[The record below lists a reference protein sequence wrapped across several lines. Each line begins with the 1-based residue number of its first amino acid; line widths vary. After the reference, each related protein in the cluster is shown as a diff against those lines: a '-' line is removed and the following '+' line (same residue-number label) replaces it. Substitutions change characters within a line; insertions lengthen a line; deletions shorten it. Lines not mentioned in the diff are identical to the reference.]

1 MNHSR
6 QLAAIMFT
14 DIKGYAHMMEVNEV
28 EANIFREKM
37 VKSVNEEVAA
47 HDGRVVKFEGDGSLC
62 IFNSS
67 INAVRAAIAIQS
79 QMNKDPKVPLRIG
92 IHTGDIVIEDNSVYG
107 DSVNVASRVESFSIP
122 GGVLISGK
130 VNDDIK
136 NQPDI
141 FRKSLG
147 RFEFKNIKEP
157 VELFIISN
165 PGLVVPQ
172 KIKLEG
178 KGVAV
183 ADKSFFS
190 KKNIRVIAAIALIVI
205 ATLGY
210 FKFSNTGRSVLMK
223 TVAVIP
229 FQNNNPDSTGEFFS
243 DGITEDILT
252 QISRIGDLN
261 VISNST
267 MKLFK
272 KSDKSLQQIGNELN
286 AGSIL
291 TGNIRRVDNKIR
303 IFVELDDV
311 STGKNVW
318 AETYDADYT
327 KIFEI
332 QSQIA
337 EQIASVLQAKLS
349 PAEKE
354 RIKKRPTDNL
364 SAYEYYLKGREL
376 YTHYKK
382 EDNEKA
388 IDLFKKA
395 IQLDHKYALAWA
407 GLGDAYSQKYGR
419 FGFDKSWID
428 SSKAAANK
436 AISLDTTSS
445 EAFKALANAY
455 NYALDYDK
463 GFELVQISVRLNP
476 NNAPAVGN
484 LGTGYF
490 LKGDLPEALKWE
502 KKATTIS
509 PKNYI
514 PFQLIGWIYRLFGD
528 FPTAESWLKKSLEL
542 KPFKDSYREL
552 AFTYIQALRKDDA
565 MKLVPFII
573 ASDTT
578 SYIAYEEAGLVCS
591 YAGDTKNARKYFQK
605 SIDLNPS
612 LLTDAFT
619 FAPIGLADILLKEGK
634 KIDAEILLSRSLSLC
649 LDEIQKG
656 KQDDEFRMNVAAIK
670 AIQGKKE
677 EALSWMQKAIDV
689 KWQEYGLAEISP
701 WFNNINGDA
710 RFRQMINSVKAEVN
724 QMRIKSGQ
732 QE

>member
-28 EANIFREKM
+28 EANLFREKM

-67 INAVRAAIAIQS
+67 INAVRAAVAIQS

-165 PGLVVPQ
+165 PGLVVPR
-172 KIKLEG
+172 KLKLEG

-190 KKNIRVIAAIALIVI
+190 KKSIRVIAIVALIVI
-205 ATLGY
+205 VSLVF
-210 FKFSNTGRSVLMK
+210 FKFLNTARSVLMK
-223 TVAVIP
+223 TVAVFP
-229 FQNNNPDSTGEFFS
+229 FQNNNSDSTSEFFS

-272 KSDKSLQQIGNELN
+272 KSDKSFQQIGNELN

-291 TGNIRRVDNKIR
+291 TGNIRRVDSKIR
-303 IFVELDDV
+303 IFVQLDDV
-311 STGKNVW
+311 STGKNLW
-318 AETYDADYT
+318 AETYDGDYS

-337 EQIASVLQAKLS
+337 QQIASVLQAKLS
-349 PAEKE
+349 PAEQE

-428 SSKAAANK
+428 SSKAAANN
-436 AISLDTTSS
+436 AIRLDTTSS

-463 GFELVQISVRLNP
+463 GFELIQISVRLNP

-484 LGTGYF
+484 LGAGYF

-528 FPTAESWLKKSLEL
+528 FPAAESWLKKSLEL

-552 AFTYIQALRKDDA
+552 AFTYIQALKKDDA
-565 MKLVPFII
+565 IKLVPFII

-578 SYIAYEEAGLVCS
+578 NYIAYEEAGLVCS
-591 YAGDTKNARKYFQK
+591 YAGDTKNAKKYFQK

-701 WFNNINGDA
+701 WFNSINGDA

-732 QE
+732 E

>member
-14 DIKGYAHMMEVNEV
+14 DIKGYTHMMEVNEV
-28 EANIFREKM
+28 EAHLSREKM
-37 VKSVNEEVAA
+37 VKSINEQVVA
-47 HDGRVVKFEGDGSLC
+47 HNGRVVKFEGDGSLC

-79 QMNKDPKVPLRIG
+79 HMNKDPKVPLRIG

-172 KIKLEG
+172 KNRFEG
-178 KGVAV
+178 KGIAV

-190 KKNIRVIAAIALIVI
+190 KKNIRVIAAIGLVV
-205 ATLGY
+205 TVSLLGY
-210 FKFSNTGRSVLMK
+210 FKFLQTGRSVLMK

-229 FQNNNPDSTGEFFS
+229 FQNNNSDSTGEFFS

-272 KSDKSLQQIGNELN
+272 KSNKSFQQIGNELN

-291 TGNIRRVDNKIR
+291 TGNIRRVNSNIR
-303 IFVELDDV
+303 IFVQLDDV
-311 STGKNVW
+311 STGKNLW
-318 AETYDADYT
+318 AETYDADYS

-337 EQIASVLQAKLS
+337 QQIATVLQAKLS

-364 SAYEYYLKGREL
+364 SAYENYLKGREL

-428 SSKAAANK
+428 SSKAAANN

-463 GFELVQISVRLNP
+463 GFELVQNSVRLNP

-490 LKGDLPEALKWE
+490 LKGNLPEALKWE

-514 PFQLIGWIYRLFGD
+514 PFQLIGWIYRLYGD
-528 FPTAESWLKKSLEL
+528 FSNAESWLKKSLEL

-552 AFTYIQALRKDDA
+552 AFTYIQASRKDDA

-578 SYIAYEEAGLVCS
+578 SYIAYEEAGLVCV
-591 YAGDTKNARKYFQK
+591 YAGDTKNAKKYFEI

-670 AIQGKKE
+670 SIQGKKE

-701 WFNNINGDA
+701 WFKNINGDA
-710 RFRQMINSVKAEVN
+710 RFLQMINSVKAEVN
-724 QMRIKSGQ
+724 QMRIKSE

>member
-14 DIKGYAHMMEVNEV
+14 DIKGYTHMMEVNEV
-28 EANIFREKM
+28 EANLFREKM
-37 VKSVNEEVAA
+37 IKSVTEEVAT
-47 HDGRVVKFEGDGSLC
+47 HNGRVVKFEGDGSLC

-67 INAVRAAIAIQS
+67 INAVRAAIAIQCH
-79 QMNKDPKVPLRIG
+79 MNKDPKVPLRIG
-92 IHTGDIVIEDNSVYG
+92 IHTGDIVIEENSVYG

-141 FRKSLG
+141 FRKSVG

-172 KIKLEG
+172 KIRLEG
-178 KGVAV
+178 KGIAV

-190 KKNIRVIAAIALIVI
+190 RKNIRLLAAGTIVVIIAL
-205 ATLGY
+205 LGY
-210 FKFSNTGRSVLMK
+210 FKLLDTKRSAIMK

-229 FQNNNPDSTGEFFS
+229 FLNNNSDSASEFFS

-272 KSDKSLQQIGNELN
+272 KSDKSFQQIGNELN
-286 AGSIL
+286 AGSVL
-291 TGNIRRVDNKIR
+291 TGNIRRVNSNIR
-303 IFVELDDV
+303 IVVQLVDV
-311 STGKNVW
+311 STGKNLW
-318 AETYDADYT
+318 YGTYDTAYS
-327 KIFEI
+327 KIFDI

-337 EQIASVLQAKLS
+337 EEIASALQAKLS

-354 RIKKRPTDNL
+354 RIKKKPTDNL

-376 YTHYKK
+376 YAHYKK
-382 EDNEKA
+382 DENEKA
-388 IDLFKKA
+388 IELFKKA
-395 IQLDHKYALAWA
+395 IQLDQKYALAWA

-419 FGFDKSWID
+419 FGFDRSWID
-428 SSKAAANK
+428 SSKVAASK
-436 AISLDTTSS
+436 AISIDSTSS

-463 GFELVQISVRLNP
+463 GFELVQTSVRLNP

-514 PFQLIGWIYRLFGD
+514 PFQLIGWIYRLYGD
-528 FPTAESWLKKSLEL
+528 FSNAESWLKKSLEL

-552 AFTYIQALRKDDA
+552 AFTYILASRKDDA
-565 MKLVPFII
+565 MKLVPLII

-591 YAGDTKNARKYFQK
+591 YAGDTKNAKMYFQR
-605 SIDLNPS
+605 SIDLNSS

-670 AIQGKKE
+670 AIQNKKD
-677 EALSWMQKAIDV
+677 EALSWMQNAIDV

-701 WFNNINGDA
+701 WFNNISGDT
-710 RFRQMINSVKAEVN
+710 RFRQMINSVKAEIN
-724 QMRIKSGQ
+724 QMRIKSE

>member
-6 QLAAIMFT
+6 QLVAIMFT
-14 DIKGYAHMMEVNEV
+14 DIKGYAHMMEVNEL
-28 EANIFREKM
+28 EANLFREKM
-37 VKSVNEEVAA
+37 VMSINEEVAA

-67 INAVRAAIAIQS
+67 INAVRAAVAIQS

-92 IHTGDIVIEDNSVYG
+92 IHTGDIVIEGNSVYG

-165 PGLVVPQ
+165 PGLVVPR
-172 KIKLEG
+172 KIRLEG
-178 KGVAV
+178 KGVAL
-183 ADKSFFS
+183 ADKSVFS
-190 KKNIRVIAAIALIVI
+190 KKNIRAIAIVALIVI
-205 ATLGY
+205 VSLGL
-210 FKFSNTGRSVLMK
+210 FKFLNTGRSVLMK
-223 TVAVIP
+223 TVAVFP
-229 FQNNNPDSTGEFFS
+229 FQNNNSDSSSEFFS

-252 QISRIGDLN
+252 QISRIGELN

-272 KSDKSLQQIGNELN
+272 KSDKSFQQVGNELN

-291 TGNIRRVDNKIR
+291 TGNIRRVDSKIR
-303 IFVELDDV
+303 IFVQLDDV
-311 STGKNVW
+311 SSGKNLW
-318 AETYDADYT
+318 AETYDADYS
-327 KIFEI
+327 KVFEI

-337 EQIASVLQAKLS
+337 QQIASVLQAKLS

-395 IQLDHKYALAWA
+395 IQLDRKYALAWA

-428 SSKAAANK
+428 SSKAAANT
-436 AISLDTTSS
+436 AIRLDTTSS

-463 GFELVQISVRLNP
+463 GFELVQTSVRLNP

-484 LGTGYF
+484 LGAGYF

-552 AFTYIQALRKDDA
+552 AFTYVQALRKDDA

-578 SYIAYEEAGLVCS
+578 NYIAYEEAGLVCS
-591 YAGDTKNARKYFQK
+591 YAGDTKNAKKYFQK

-634 KIDAEILLSRSLSLC
+634 KIDAEILLSRSLSVC

-701 WFNNINGDA
+701 WFNRINGDA
-710 RFRQMINSVKAEVN
+710 RFRQMINVVKAEVN

-732 QE
+732 E

>member
-1 MNHSR
+1 
-6 QLAAIMFT
+6 
-14 DIKGYAHMMEVNEV
+14 MEVNEV
-28 EANIFREKM
+28 EANLFREKM

-67 INAVRAAIAIQS
+67 INAVRAAVAIQS

-165 PGLVVPQ
+165 PGLVVPR
-172 KIKLEG
+172 KLKLEG

-183 ADKSFFS
+183 ADKYFFS
-190 KKNIRVIAAIALIVI
+190 KKSIRVIAIIALIVI
-205 ATLGY
+205 VSLVF
-210 FKFSNTGRSVLMK
+210 FKLLNTGRSVLMK
-223 TVAVIP
+223 TVAVFP
-229 FQNNNPDSTGEFFS
+229 FQNNNSDSTGEFFS

-252 QISRIGDLN
+252 QISRIGDLT

-272 KSDKSLQQIGNELN
+272 KSDKSFKQIGNELN

-291 TGNIRRVDNKIR
+291 TGNIRRVDSKIR
-303 IFVELDDV
+303 IFVQLDDV
-311 STGKNVW
+311 STGKNLW
-318 AETYDADYT
+318 AETYDGDYS

-337 EQIASVLQAKLS
+337 QQIASVLQAKLS

-428 SSKAAANK
+428 SSKAAANN
-436 AISLDTTSS
+436 AIRLDTTSS

-463 GFELVQISVRLNP
+463 GFELIQISVRLNP

-484 LGTGYF
+484 LGAGYF

-552 AFTYIQALRKDDA
+552 AFTYIQALEKDDA
-565 MKLVPFII
+565 IKLVPFII

-578 SYIAYEEAGLVCS
+578 NYIAYEEAGLVCS
-591 YAGDTKNARKYFQK
+591 YAGDTKNAKKYFQK

-612 LLTDAFT
+612 LHTDAFT